1 MGQVGDMKRKRA
13 RREEEPFQM
22 APMIDMV
29 FLLLVFFMTVSTLAK
44 DARPEVG
51 LPESGTAVVPEAVP
65 PRIPI
70 TVRAA
75 ADGVFAYYWGSAR
88 MEKADLGKR
97 LRGLAG
103 AEEATVLLRGPGDL
117 PYRIWREV
125 VEWCREAGVG
135 ELLFATFES

>member
-1 MGQVGDMKRKRA
+1 
-13 RREEEPFQM
+13 M

-70 TVRAA
+70 TVRLVE
-75 ADGVFAYYWGSAR
+75 DGVFDYFWGPAKL
-88 MEKADLGKR
+88 EKAELGKR
-97 LRGLAG
+97 LRELGG
-103 AEEATVLLRGPGDL
+103 AAEATVLLRGPGDL
-117 PYRIWREV
+117 PYRVWREV